1 LLASF
6 IGVVAAVFYYVEW
19 RDKPAATG
27 IAIGEN
33 ASQSASAPATPDQR
47 TPPGGVVDRVV
58 IAIKRHP
65 RDAKGITFLVGF
77 LLVGYFVGLQDADY
91 IALLI
96 FIGVVAAVF
105 YYVEWREKPSATD
118 TALSESAG
126 QSAAPPA
133 APDQRTP
140 PGGVVDRVV
149 IAIKRHPR
157 DAKGITFLVGFLLV
171 GYLVGLQDADYIA
184 LLIFIGVVAAVF
196 YYVEWR
202 EKPSATDTALSES
215 AGQSAAPPA
224 APDQRTPPGGVV
236 DRELASRVIPRC

>member
-1 LLASF
+1 MPRHSISSWKSPAGPKLSEINPRNGAAFSFTRSSIFTSASGKPSPALLASF

-33 ASQSASAPATPDQR
+33 ASQSASAPAT
-47 TPPGGVVDRVV
+47 
-58 IAIKRHP
+58 
-65 RDAKGITFLVGF
+65 
-77 LLVGYFVGLQDADY
+77 
-91 IALLI
+91 
-96 FIGVVAAVF
+96 
-105 YYVEWREKPSATD
+105 
-118 TALSESAG
+118 
-126 QSAAPPA
+126 
-133 APDQRTP
+133 PDQRTP

-236 DRELASRVIPRC
+236 DRVVIAIKRHPRDAKGITFLVGFLLVGYLVGLQDAGRACSDRP

>member
-1 LLASF
+1 MALPFLSH
-6 IGVVAAVFYYVEW
+6 GPRSLRQRPENRRQRCLPHSSGSLQPYYVEW

-33 ASQSASAPATPDQR
+33 AGQSASAPATPDQR

-140 PGGVVDRVV
+140 PGGVVDR
-149 IAIKRHPR
+149 
-157 DAKGITFLVGFLLV
+157 
-171 GYLVGLQDADYIA
+171 
-184 LLIFIGVVAAVF
+184 
-196 YYVEWR
+196 
-202 EKPSATDTALSES
+202 
-215 AGQSAAPPA
+215 
-224 APDQRTPPGGVV
+224 
-236 DRELASRVIPRC
+236 ELASRVIPRC